1 LPCWTGA
8 MQDAGYGLPRIH
20 LPGTSVNRGYR
31 LRSMTM
37 RPTMNATK
45 AVPSKTISIKVMT
58 DKVRLLAL

>member
-1 LPCWTGA
+1 MWTSENTNS
-8 MQDAGYGLPRIH
+8 RH
-20 LPGTSVNRGYR
+20 SVNRGYR

-45 AVPSKTISIKVMT
+45 AVPSQTISIKVMT